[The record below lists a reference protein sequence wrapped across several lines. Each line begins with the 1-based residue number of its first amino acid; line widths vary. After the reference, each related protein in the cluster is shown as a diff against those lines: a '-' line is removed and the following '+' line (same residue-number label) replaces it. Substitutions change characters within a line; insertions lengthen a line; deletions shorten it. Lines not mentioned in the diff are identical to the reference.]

1 MFSSLFNPAL
11 NELKPLCQHWCHMR
25 TFLLRH
31 FRSLECPT
39 DHFMEI
45 PGIWHTIFFVM
56 TRFGVQTLRV
66 TTFRSNVSTFT
77 FQVMYAYK
85 TLHSSLAGTDWQS
98 GIPGT
103 IPNGRSISGRI
114 GRWSNFLLLLFIL
127 YDTLPYRP
135 VAGRSAAAERSC
147 VSVCVCVCFRL
158 GQTNTS
164 NLKGGYERPLP
175 TWTDPRIS

>member
-1 MFSSLFNPAL
+1 MSLTNILFANLFLITEKFCTGLWQTVIMFSSLFNPAL

-66 TTFRSNVSTFT
+66 TTFRSNISAFT
-77 FQVMYAYK
+77 FQVMYAY
-85 TLHSSLAGTDWQS
+85 LHSSLVYT
-98 GIPGT
+98 P
-103 IPNGRSISGRI
+103 
-114 GRWSNFLLLLFIL
+114 FLSF
-127 YDTLPYRP
+127 
-135 VAGRSAAAERSC
+135 SC
-147 VSVCVCVCFRL
+147 IIFCN
-158 GQTNTS
+158 TN
-164 NLKGGYERPLP
+164 NQ
-175 TWTDPRIS
+175 